1 MREHNKLLAEKDK
14 VINKELLKQYFR
26 NQSLVD
32 MQKDLCKPRNTY
44 RKRSQADLIKNG
56 LEKFKDDIKEMSED
70 KIKIEKPN
78 EIINSVEKILDFNYL
93 NQEGQGLKIL
103 TPQQMLSRLPITLA
117 QLQAGITHKHLR
129 MK

>member
-1 MREHNKLLAEKDK
+1 
-14 VINKELLKQYFR
+14 
-26 NQSLVD
+26 
-32 MQKDLCKPRNTY
+32 
-44 RKRSQADLIKNG
+44 
-56 LEKFKDDIKEMSED
+56 MSED